1 MIIWLYRRWKKSK
14 QSTSASEQAPDLPSQ
29 QRPTKEL
36 VKYRLALFAALVL
49 PVFLETLDYTGKN
62 LRISYVIQKP

>member
-14 QSTSASEQAPDLPSQ
+14 QSPATEQTSDLPRQ
-29 QRPTKEL
+29 QPPTKEL

-49 PVFLETLDYTGKN
+49 PVFLETLDYTGKKVCV
-62 LRISYVIQKP
+62 LLCRSQS